1 MPSQLILICG
11 PTATG
16 KTRLGVALAKALG
29 GEVVSA
35 DSMQVYRDLV
45 IGTARPT
52 QEEMAGVPHHMMGVA
67 DPRENYSVARYVQ
80 EATACVEDIF
90 RRGRQPIVVG
100 GTGLY
105 LDALCQGR
113 SFSDFRPETGVRTRL
128 QAQAAQ
134 GGLDALWEQL
144 RQVDPETAARLHPH
158 DAKRIIRALEVWY
171 DTGQTIS
178 QHNRQTQT
186 QPPRYQGVTIALTYR
201 DRQDLYQRIDQRVD
215 QMMARGLA
223 EEVRA
228 LLAAGIP
235 RTSTAM
241 QAIGYKELVR
251 ALDAGGDL
259 APAVEEIK
267 RRSRQYAKRQLTWFR
282 RKEDTEWILLDKMQ
296 DFSSVVQISTDYLRE
311 KDYHRRT
318 KDKRSAS
325 PCNRHK
331 QQYNRESATY
341 RITSC
346 PSCAA
351 AGWEPR
357 SFWSMASK
365 SGGRS
370 GALTPLWWSFTA
382 TESSRWCT
390 SMPSPLWSP
399 SGRCPGRRKTRID
412 RALPRVPAPPDEA
425 GGRGEI
431 EKG

>member
-1 MPSQLILICG
+1 MADYEAILN
-11 PTATG
+11 
-16 KTRLGVALAKALG
+16 
-29 GEVVSA
+29 
-35 DSMQVYRDLV
+35 D
-45 IGTARPT
+45 
-52 QEEMAGVPHHMMGVA
+52 
-67 DPRENYSVARYVQ
+67 
-80 EATACVEDIF
+80 ATAHF
-90 RRGRQPIVVG
+90 RELLAQQLQAQAQQYEAQAQQL
-100 GTGLY
+100 T
-105 LDALCQGR
+105 AQAQQ
-113 SFSDFRPETGVRTRL
+113 L

-311 KDYHRRT
+311 K
-318 KDKRSAS
+318 
-325 PCNRHK
+325 
-331 QQYNRESATY
+331 
-341 RITSC
+341 
-346 PSCAA
+346 
-351 AGWEPR
+351 G
-357 SFWSMASK
+357 
-365 SGGRS
+365 
-370 GALTPLWWSFTA
+370 
-382 TESSRWCT
+382 
-390 SMPSPLWSP
+390 
-399 SGRCPGRRKTRID
+399 
-412 RALPRVPAPPDEA
+412 LP
-425 GGRGEI
+425 
-431 EKG
+431 

>member
-113 SFSDFRPETGVRTRL
+113 SFSDFRPETGVRIRL

-251 ALDAGGDL
+251 ALDAGEDL

-282 RKEDTEWILLDKMQ
+282 RKEDTKWILLDKMQ

-311 KDYHRRT
+311 K
-318 KDKRSAS
+318 
-325 PCNRHK
+325 
-331 QQYNRESATY
+331 
-341 RITSC
+341 
-346 PSCAA
+346 
-351 AGWEPR
+351 G
-357 SFWSMASK
+357 
-365 SGGRS
+365 
-370 GALTPLWWSFTA
+370 
-382 TESSRWCT
+382 
-390 SMPSPLWSP
+390 
-399 SGRCPGRRKTRID
+399 
-412 RALPRVPAPPDEA
+412 LP
-425 GGRGEI
+425 
-431 EKG
+431 

>member
-1 MPSQLILICG
+1 MLPKLIVIAG
-11 PTATG
+11 TNASG
-16 KTRLGVALAKALG
+16 KSGLGVELALRYG
-29 GEVVSA
+29 GEIVSA
-35 DSMQVYRDLV
+35 DSRQVFRGLDLGSGK
-45 IGTARPT
+45 ITP
-52 QEEMAGVPHHMMGVA
+52 EETRGVRHHLIDVCEAGDFFSMADFQRMAYEAIDGI
-67 DPRENYSVARYVQ
+67 VARGKPP
-80 EATACVEDIF
+80 F
-90 RRGRQPIVVG
+90 LVG

-311 KDYHRRT
+311 K
-318 KDKRSAS
+318 
-325 PCNRHK
+325 
-331 QQYNRESATY
+331 
-341 RITSC
+341 
-346 PSCAA
+346 
-351 AGWEPR
+351 
-357 SFWSMASK
+357 
-365 SGGRS
+365 
-370 GALTPLWWSFTA
+370 
-382 TESSRWCT
+382 
-390 SMPSPLWSP
+390 
-399 SGRCPGRRKTRID
+399 
-412 RALPRVPAPPDEA
+412 
-425 GGRGEI
+425 
-431 EKG
+431 

>member
-144 RQVDPETAARLHPH
+144 RQVDPETEARLHPH

-311 KDYHRRT
+311 K
-318 KDKRSAS
+318 
-325 PCNRHK
+325 
-331 QQYNRESATY
+331 
-341 RITSC
+341 
-346 PSCAA
+346 
-351 AGWEPR
+351 G
-357 SFWSMASK
+357 
-365 SGGRS
+365 
-370 GALTPLWWSFTA
+370 
-382 TESSRWCT
+382 
-390 SMPSPLWSP
+390 
-399 SGRCPGRRKTRID
+399 
-412 RALPRVPAPPDEA
+412 LP
-425 GGRGEI
+425 
-431 EKG
+431 

>member
-144 RQVDPETAARLHPH
+144 RQVDPGRDRVDPAGSGNGLQRGCDLWRH
-158 DAKRIIRALEVWY
+158 
-171 DTGQTIS
+171 S
-178 QHNRQTQT
+178 
-186 QPPRYQGVTIALTYR
+186 QGVSR
-201 DRQDLYQRIDQRVD
+201 RRPK
-215 QMMARGLA
+215 RGW
-223 EEVRA
+223 RCYPGPG
-228 LLAAGIP
+228 AG
-235 RTSTAM
+235 
-241 QAIGYKELVR
+241 
-251 ALDAGGDL
+251 D
-259 APAVEEIK
+259 APAG
-267 RRSRQYAKRQLTWFR
+267 LW
-282 RKEDTEWILLDKMQ
+282 
-296 DFSSVVQISTDYLRE
+296 
-311 KDYHRRT
+311 
-318 KDKRSAS
+318 RSA
-325 PCNRHK
+325 
-331 QQYNRESATY
+331 
-341 RITSC
+341 
-346 PSCAA
+346 
-351 AGWEPR
+351 
-357 SFWSMASK
+357 
-365 SGGRS
+365 
-370 GALTPLWWSFTA
+370 
-382 TESSRWCT
+382 
-390 SMPSPLWSP
+390 
-399 SGRCPGRRKTRID
+399 
-412 RALPRVPAPPDEA
+412 
-425 GGRGEI
+425 
-431 EKG
+431 

>member
-1 MPSQLILICG
+1 
-11 PTATG
+11 
-16 KTRLGVALAKALG
+16 
-29 GEVVSA
+29 
-35 DSMQVYRDLV
+35 
-45 IGTARPT
+45 
-52 QEEMAGVPHHMMGVA
+52 MMGVA

-171 DTGQTIS
+171 ETGQTIS

-186 QPPRYQGVTIALTYR
+186 QPPRYRGVTIALTYR

-228 LLAAGIP
+228 LLDSPGQARPCRPSAIRNWSGPWTPAGTWP
-235 RTSTAM
+235 R
-241 QAIGYKELVR
+241 R
-251 ALDAGGDL
+251 W
-259 APAVEEIK
+259 EIK

-311 KDYHRRT
+311 KKDYHRRT
-318 KDKRSAS
+318 KDKKECVTMQQTQTAVQQRKRNLQDYLLSKLRRS
-325 PCNRHK
+325 RMG
-331 QQYNRESATY
+331 ATVFLVNGFQI
-341 RITSC
+341 R
-346 PSCAA
+346 
-351 AGWEPR
+351 GD
-357 SFWSMASK
+357 
-365 SGGRS
+365 
-370 GALTPLWWSFTA
+370 
-382 TESSRWCT
+382 
-390 SMPSPLWSP
+390 
-399 SGRCPGRRKTRID
+399 PG
-412 RALPRVPAPPDEA
+412 L
-425 GGRGEI
+425 
-431 EKG
+431 

>member
-1 MPSQLILICG
+1 MWRTFSAG
-11 PTATG
+11 
-16 KTRLGVALAKALG
+16 
-29 GEVVSA
+29 A
-35 DSMQVYRDLV
+35 DSPLWWAAPACTWTPCVRGAPFPTSARRPGFGPGSRQSISDLMD
-45 IGTARPT
+45 ICPEYANI
-52 QEEMAGVPHHMMGVA
+52 EEDGV
-67 DPRENYSVARYVQ
+67 
-80 EATACVEDIF
+80 
-90 RRGRQPIVVG
+90 
-100 GTGLY
+100 
-105 LDALCQGR
+105 
-113 SFSDFRPETGVRTRL
+113 
-128 QAQAAQ
+128 
-134 GGLDALWEQL
+134 L

-251 ALDAGGDL
+251 ALDAGRDL

-311 KDYHRRT
+311 K
-318 KDKRSAS
+318 
-325 PCNRHK
+325 
-331 QQYNRESATY
+331 
-341 RITSC
+341 
-346 PSCAA
+346 
-351 AGWEPR
+351 G
-357 SFWSMASK
+357 
-365 SGGRS
+365 
-370 GALTPLWWSFTA
+370 
-382 TESSRWCT
+382 
-390 SMPSPLWSP
+390 
-399 SGRCPGRRKTRID
+399 
-412 RALPRVPAPPDEA
+412 LP
-425 GGRGEI
+425 
-431 EKG
+431 

>member
-1 MPSQLILICG
+1 MSRQNNALPQMVEPLWSTYIHQKG
-11 PTATG
+11 A
-16 KTRLGVALAKALG
+16 RLGLPVT
-29 GEVVSA
+29 
-35 DSMQVYRDLV
+35 
-45 IGTARPT
+45 GTFELTPRCNFNC
-52 QEEMAGVPHHMMGVA
+52 HMC
-67 DPRENYSVARYVQ
+67 YVHQ
-80 EATACVEDIF
+80 TE
-90 RRGRQPIVVG
+90 
-100 GTGLY
+100 
-105 LDALCQGR
+105 
-113 SFSDFRPETGVRTRL
+113 
-128 QAQAAQ
+128 AQAAQ

-282 RKEDTEWILLDKMQ
+282 RNQEVHWLLWEREP
-296 DFSSVVQISTDYLRE
+296 DFSAAVQDSTQLV
-311 KDYHRRT
+311 H
-318 KDKRSAS
+318 AS
-325 PCNRHK
+325 GL
-331 QQYNRESATY
+331 Q
-341 RITSC
+341 
-346 PSCAA
+346 
-351 AGWEPR
+351 
-357 SFWSMASK
+357 
-365 SGGRS
+365 
-370 GALTPLWWSFTA
+370 
-382 TESSRWCT
+382 
-390 SMPSPLWSP
+390 
-399 SGRCPGRRKTRID
+399 
-412 RALPRVPAPPDEA
+412 
-425 GGRGEI
+425 
-431 EKG
+431 